1 MKARINPGFSFFI
14 FELCYNVREEWYIW
28 IKDGI
33 IYWNI
38 YERFYV
44 PF

>member
-1 MKARINPGFSFFI
+1 MKARMNSGFFFEI
-14 FELCYNVREEWYIW
+14 CYIVREEWYIW

-38 YERFYV
+38 
-44 PF
+44 